1 MTSVKLS
8 VTIRKRL
15 LAKYGVSGVKTID
28 SALAAWSAANARFG
42 FRTVQVALDD
52 PRGLARFGVRP
63 LKGNATAAKVKRVVD
78 DLWEALKPDYLVLIG
93 SGDVVPFFEVVNPSA
108 RQDDE
113 PTLLTDNPYGCST
126 KFSARRRRS
135 YLVPDRVVGRIPDL
149 PGAKSPAALV
159 DYLVKA
165 SAWEPRPAS
174 LYRGAYAVCCDAW
187 RRAGHD
193 AMRKIGES
201 ADEVL
206 ISPPATDASAAARR
220 RLRARLHMI
229 KCHGADLDV
238 RFYGQKG
245 ESYPEILTSATLPGR
260 VRRGTVVG
268 AMCCFGAQVFSPE
281 DPAALL
287 RGVPPIATTYLR
299 QGAAGFAGATSTAW
313 VGFADLQCIDWI
325 VTGYLK
331 NVMEGS
337 SLGRAVLDSKQG
349 FFDYLANQGRG
360 PDRTEE
366 KSLLHFIL
374 LGDPAI
380 HPVSAAAPGG
390 VRASAAVV
398 ATGIGSRSA
407 LQERRARRATRA
419 SRASRLRD
427 ELPERLT
434 AGAAA
439 LKRARSLFAF
449 LRAQLGVNAKRLGVS
464 GSRVAVDRTV
474 SGVMKTYDYY
484 WAGRKRVAGR
494 RHYHVIRLETDDRG
508 RPLRAR
514 VVVSG

>member
-1 MTSVKLS
+1 
-8 VTIRKRL
+8 
-15 LAKYGVSGVKTID
+15 
-28 SALAAWSAANARFG
+28 
-42 FRTVQVALDD
+42 
-52 PRGLARFGVRP
+52 
-63 LKGNATAAKVKRVVD
+63 
-78 DLWEALKPDYLVLIG
+78 LIG
-93 SGDVVPFFEVVNPSA
+93 SGDVIPFFEVVNPTA

-126 KFSARRRRS
+126 KFAARRRRS
-135 YLVPDRVVGRIPDL
+135 YLIPDRVVGRIPDL
-149 PGAKSPAALV
+149 PGARDPAALV
-159 DYLVKA
+159 DYLSKA
-165 SAWEPRPAS
+165 ARWEARPAS
-174 LYRGAYAVCCDAW
+174 TYRGAYAVCCDAW
-187 RRAGHD
+187 RRAGRD
-193 AMRKIGES
+193 AMRKIGEG
-201 ADEVL
+201 ADGL
-206 ISPPATDASAAARR
+206 MISPPATDGSDAARK

-229 KCHGADLDV
+229 KCHGADLDA

-245 ESYPEILTSATLPGR
+245 ESYPEILRSKTLSGR
-260 VRRGTVVG
+260 VKDGTVVG
-268 AMCCFGAQVFSPE
+268 AMCCFGAQVFSPD

-331 NVMEGS
+331 NVLEGS

-380 HPVSAAAPGG
+380 HPVTAAAPGG
-390 VRASAAVV
+390 ARPAAAVV
-398 ATGIGSRSA
+398 AAGVGSRAA
-407 LQERRARRATRA
+407 LQERRARRVFRA
-419 SRASRLRD
+419 SRAVRLRAD
-427 ELPERLT
+427 LPDRSS

-439 LKRARSLFAF
+439 QGRARALFRF

-464 GSRVAVDRTV
+464 VSRVVVDRTV
-474 SGVMKTYDYY
+474 SGPLVTHDYY
-484 WAGRKRVAGR
+484 WSGRKNVAGR
-494 RHYHVIRLETDDRG
+494 RHYGVVRLETDDRG